1 MKKLQT
7 LIWVLLLIL
16 AACQPD
22 SSDEPTPDTSASI
35 DFVGSWNR
43 DSVIVNDIY
52 PNKVKVRL
60 ETEYNYGVYTFN
72 SDLKT
77 GVVSFLGS
85 DFGITWRYT
94 ASSKTLFINEI
105 DWENMSYLVQ
115 QISKDKMVLTGYKDT
130 GDGNQNERIIYLTRK

>member
-1 MKKLQT
+1 MKKVLGFAM
-7 LIWVLLLIL
+7 VLLLL
-16 AACQPD
+16 VAACQPD

-43 DSVIVNDIY
+43 DTVIVNDVY

-85 DFGITWRYT
+85 DFAITWRYN
-94 ASSKTLFINEI
+94 SSAKTMLINEI
-105 DWENMSYLVQ
+105 DWENITYTVQ
-115 QISKDKMVLTGYKDT
+115 QISKNKMVLTGYKNT